1 MPLLQPL
8 AEAAKLGHLSSQEN
22 VMSYYI
28 HMDHPSR
35 HPGVERLEN
44 FVHAVRLAGKGF
56 STARGL
62 STMLL
67 AAMVAA
73 LVVVADQLIDT
84 WADGHLL
91 AAWVLLWLVGFAA
104 LGLLANPAR
113 LLARKT
119 VAFMDNWSHQ
129 LARRRADER
138 MWAIAAQ
145 DPRVMAE
152 LQAAIGRAQ
161 G

>member
-1 MPLLQPL
+1 
-8 AEAAKLGHLSSQEN
+8 
-22 VMSYYI
+22 MSYFIPMGY
-28 HMDHPSR
+28 PSR

-44 FVHAVRLAGKGF
+44 FAHAMRLAGKSF

-91 AAWVLLWLVGFAA
+91 AAWVLLWLVGFAGM
-104 LGLLANPAR
+104 GLLANPVRR
-113 LLARKT
+113 LVGKL
-119 VAFMDNWSHQ
+119 VSYMDAWSRG

-138 MWAIAAQ
+138 LWAIAAQ
-145 DPRVMAE
+145 DPRIMAD
-152 LQAAIGRAQ
+152 LQAAISRAQ
-161 G
+161 S

>member
-1 MPLLQPL
+1 
-8 AEAAKLGHLSSQEN
+8 
-22 VMSYYI
+22 MSYFI
-28 HMDHPSR
+28 HMDYPSR

-44 FVHAVRLAGKGF
+44 FVQAMRHAGKSF

-73 LVVVADQLIDT
+73 LVVVAEQLIDT

-91 AAWVLLWLVGFAA
+91 AAWVLLWLVGFAGM
-104 LGLLANPAR
+104 GLLANPVRR
-113 LLARKT
+113 LVGKL
-119 VAFMDNWSHQ
+119 VSYMDAWSRG

-138 MWAIAAQ
+138 LWAIAAQ
-145 DPRVMAE
+145 DPRIMAD
-152 LQAAIGRAQ
+152 LQAAISRAQ
-161 G
+161 N